1 MCSIADGAAQRA
13 SISHLGRVERLVGVQ
28 REEAT
33 TSMRFDQVAHIRA
46 DWQCQRRQS
55 VSSSGL
61 GPGVFDETTY
71 GERRTGAYKNVYV
84 HWTTHIA
91 GTRAYSVRLGR
102 RLDPLRHAFW
112 YSGELHVRHRKRID
126 LPLVVEG
133 IS

>member
-61 GPGVFDETTY
+61 GMYLRTIMTIVLIDDPQGQECLT
-71 GERRTGAYKNVYV
+71 RRHMGNDAPVLTKMSMYTGLR
-84 HWTTHIA
+84 ILQEPEPIL
-91 GTRAYSVRLGR
+91 SV
-102 RLDPLRHAFW
+102 
-112 YSGELHVRHRKRID
+112 
-126 LPLVVEG
+126 
-133 IS
+133 